1 MRIAETLGI
10 STESDEGISSI
21 REPFAAA
28 DTTLMNRVAQDSS
41 VEIDKLSL
49 TDSSSFVSNE
59 SSFSM
64 DSKDKSYSTESR
76 TSFDS
81 YTNDPIY
88 QSYVSFGS
96 FHLSL

>member
-1 MRIAETLGI
+1 MRIADTLGI

-21 REPFAAA
+21 REPMA
-28 DTTLMNRVAQDSS
+28 TNEMTMMNRVAQDSS
-41 VEIDKLSL
+41 VEIDKLSM

-59 SSFSM
+59 SSFSL

-88 QSYVSFGS
+88 
-96 FHLSL
+96 